1 MSIFRNI
8 LMHWKRRFGPYI
20 VEVDGVYIDFRSI
33 SSSSV
38 RSLLMKGYYERDE
51 RKLLGK
57 AV

>member
-1 MSIFRNI
+1 
-8 LMHWKRRFGPYI
+8 MHWKRRFGPYI